1 MNYLFEVS
9 YLRILK
15 SFLKKKIFAT
25 RLLSSTSSFLEP
37 RVWVRVVCYFYAL
50 NLLFNSLIFFLS
62 FLLLLSKRPTVMF
75 LTFANNWWFWLFVLS
90 RTCSPS
96 NPWYVTTCLVV
107 RSQNRLHYLFIL
119 VTLAFHCQQVC
130 INNSTY
136 VWGIYIML
144 YTVCGHT
151 VQ

>member
-1 MNYLFEVS
+1 MCVHTFQYINELPLWGVLPTYIEKLP
-9 YLRILK
+9 
-15 SFLKKKIFAT
+15 KKKIFAT

-119 VTLAFHCQQVC
+119 VTLAFHYQQVC

-136 VWGIYIML
+136 LDGY
-144 YTVCGHT
+144 
-151 VQ
+151 